1 MPPSWSKTG
10 SLPRTQSS
18 VGFPSGSGRLIRALS
33 IPTASSSI
41 VSPASS
47 IKRRKR
53 VSTNDNH
60 NLSVKRG

>member
-10 SLPRTQSS
+10 SLSRTQSS
-18 VGFPSGSGRLIRALS
+18 DAFPSRSGRLIRALS
-33 IPTASSSI
+33 DPT
-41 VSPASS
+41 ASS

-60 NLSVKRG
+60 ILVKRG